1 VRARAGRG
9 GASAARLLERKGV
22 GRGVVAARV
31 DDEQRLGH
39 RRGGAAAA
47 GAAATRAAAR
57 AAAALAALALAVEV
71 ERIVPRYG
79 GLAAQLVLGEVDRR
93 DARQHLLR
101 LQSRDRREG
110 GGRGEGGVG

>member
-1 VRARAGRG
+1 MGRVRARVGRG
-9 GASAARLLERKGV
+9 GASVAHLLERKGV

-39 RRGGAAAA
+39 RRGG
-47 GAAATRAAAR
+47 AAAR